1 MGEVIPRKGSYLMA
15 GMLEH
20 LLPRDQ
26 ALSRV
31 VDALSLTAWRGPK
44 ASSDLR
50 GALGALLSD
59 DLAADAPYPP
69 HTRSTRDGYAVTGA
83 DTLGGSPSS
92 PAFLSRVGEVP
103 MGQRPAFSLKR
114 GECALI
120 HTGGAVPDGAD
131 AVVMLEDCSEAGGL
145 VEVRRAVQKGENLV
159 RRGEE
164 FDAGQLLLPRG
175 TRLDTRSVGFLASL
189 GIDRVDA
196 TELKV
201 GVLSTGD
208 EIVDISADPA
218 PGQIRDVNSWTIF
231 SLLKERGYLPE
242 RLGIVR
248 DDRTALSDALERARR
263 EYPVVLLSGG
273 SSVSE
278 RDFTPALLEAL
289 PPPGLL
295 VRGLNMAPGKPALIA
310 GSKDTDA
317 GRLVVGLPGHPL
329 SCLVVMWTVVL
340 PLLSAMTTG
349 EPRVPWKS
357 LRLPADAD
365 VWGRAGVE
373 EFVPC
378 RLINGGVRPLT
389 AKSAYVGTLRDA
401 DGFIRLS
408 PEEETIRKG
417 ESAEVCLW

>member
-1 MGEVIPRKGSYLMA
+1 MA

-20 LLPRDQ
+20 LLPRCQ
-26 ALSRV
+26 ALSRA
-31 VDALSLTAWRGPK
+31 VDALSLTAWRAPRT
-44 ASSDLR
+44 SLDLR
-50 GALGALLSD
+50 DAMGTLLAD
-59 DLAADAPYPP
+59 DLAADAPCPP
-69 HTRSTRDGYAVTGA
+69 HTRSTRDGYAVSGA
-83 DTLGGSPSS
+83 DTLGASPAS
-92 PAFLSRVGEVP
+92 PAFLSRAGEVP
-103 MGQRPAFSLKR
+103 MGQQPEFSLKR

-131 AVVMLEDCSEAGGL
+131 AVVMLEDCSEAAGGL
-145 VEVRRAVQKGENLV
+145 VEARRAVQKGENLV
-159 RRGEE
+159 RKGEE
-164 FDAGQLLLPRG
+164 FDAGRLLLPRG

-196 TELKV
+196 TGLKV
-201 GVLSTGD
+201 GILSTGD
-208 EIVDISADPA
+208 EIVDVSTDPA

-231 SLLKERGYLPE
+231 SLLRERGYLPE

-248 DDRTALSDALERARR
+248 DDKTALRDALERARR
-263 EYPVVLLSGG
+263 EYPVVVLSGG
-273 SSVSE
+273 SSVSG

-289 PPPGLL
+289 PPPGLV

-310 GSKDTDA
+310 GSTDA
-317 GRLVVGLPGHPL
+317 DNGRLVVGLPGHPL
-329 SCLVVMWTVVL
+329 SCLVAMWAVVL
-340 PLLSAMTTG
+340 PLLSAMTAG
-349 EPRVPWKS
+349 ELRAPWRT
-357 LRLPADAD
+357 LRLAADAD

-378 RLINGGVRPLT
+378 RLVDGKARPLT